1 METRKRLGPSDL
13 ETGVAHDSEARD
25 PIGGGDPRLGGGARR
40 RDARIGGT
48 CGTER
53 GTRVCTSPLHHL
65 TDIRCLPTVAS
76 LNGSLNSQR
85 FNKYGSSATA
95 EHPTHSQIS
104 VPSVH
109 RVASAIS
116 TVCVC
121 LTDQSARLQS
131 SASAVSICVQTALLS
146 RKGASI
152 CEADK
157 LVTRITRVI
166 HTHPSSCSTRLR
178 AARTLNTSLNSR
190 KCKS

>member
-1 METRKRLGPSDL
+1 MED
-13 ETGVAHDSEARD
+13 
-25 PIGGGDPRLGGGARR
+25 GDPRLGGGARR

-48 CGTER
+48 CGTGR

-85 FNKYGSSATA
+85 FNKYGSSAVA

-131 SASAVSICVQTALLS
+131 YASAVSICVQTALLS

-178 AARTLNTSLNSR
+178 ADRTLNTSLNSR
-190 KCKS
+190 KWTS

>member
-13 ETGVAHDSEARD
+13 ETGVAHDSEARGPMGD
-25 PIGGGDPRLGGGARR
+25 GDPRLGGGARR

-85 FNKYGSSATA
+85 FNKYGSSAAA

-146 RKGASI
+146 R
-152 CEADK
+152 ADK
-157 LVTRITRVI
+157 LATRITRVI
-166 HTHPSSCSTRLR
+166 YTHPSSCSTRLR
-178 AARTLNTSLNSR
+178 AARTLNTSPNS
-190 KCKS
+190 KK

>member
-13 ETGVAHDSEARD
+13 ETGVAHDSEARGPMGD
-25 PIGGGDPRLGGGARR
+25 GDPRLGGGARR

-53 GTRVCTSPLHHL
+53 GTRMCTAPLYHL
-65 TDIRCLPTVAS
+65 TAVRCWPTVVS
-76 LNGSLNSQR
+76 LNGSLNPQR

-95 EHPTHSQIS
+95 EHPQHSQIS
-104 VPSVH
+104 VPSEH
-109 RVASAIS
+109 RVASVIS

-121 LTDQSARLQS
+121 LTDPSARLQS

-146 RKGASI
+146 RRGASI

-157 LVTRITRVI
+157 LVTRITSFI

-190 KCKS
+190 KWTS

>member
-13 ETGVAHDSEARD
+13 ETGVAHDSEARG
-25 PIGGGDPRLGGGARR
+25 PMGGGDPRLGGGARR

-85 FNKYGSSATA
+85 FNKYGSSAAA
-95 EHPTHSQIS
+95 EDPTHSQIS